1 MSIIIVNL
9 ALMITT
15 TNRYLQA
22 AKDKRASNKK
32 IDYHVN
38 LIEFICQCYVKL
50 NPNSYGFYMEDA
62 ITKILRATKMKAS
75 DGLGDIS
82 IAGQYYEVKTS
93 YLTQSGDS
101 YNITHIRPWQN
112 INYYLLCFIDC
123 DNDFTPYF
131 YVINKNIINM
141 MKLSYMN
148 GTPNSNM
155 DNLNIELRASVKIDG
170 HNHKVITKHNLLKD
184 TTINSLFN
192 FINEQKKEYLNKN
205 HIVL

>member
-1 MSIIIVNL
+1 
-9 ALMITT
+9 MITH

-32 IDYHVN
+32 IDYNVN
-38 LIEFICQCYVKL
+38 LQEFICQCYVKL

-82 IAGQYYEVKTS
+82 IAGKYYEVKTS

-123 DNDFTPYF
+123 DNDFTPHF

-170 HNHKVITKHNLLKD
+170 HNHKVIVKHNQLKD

>member
-9 ALMITT
+9 ALMITH

-22 AKDKRASNKK
+22 AKEKRDSNKK
-32 IDYHVN
+32 IDYRVN
-38 LIEFICQCYVKL
+38 LHEFICQCYVKL

-82 IAGQYYEVKTS
+82 IAGKYYEVKTS

-123 DNDFTPYF
+123 DNDFTPHF

-205 HIVL
+205 HIVV